1 MLVKTIKQ
9 KADALS
15 ELFGIRILQ
24 QDMMSKSTISLLQQV
39 NLTLTQTA
47 SNTQNLLIENKH
59 LSK

>member
-1 MLVKTIKQ
+1 MLVKNIKQ

-24 QDMMSKSTISLLQQV
+24 QDMIGKSTISLLQQV
-39 NLTLTQTA
+39 NLALTQTA

>member
-1 MLVKTIKQ
+1 MLVKAIKQ

-24 QDMMSKSTISLLQQV
+24 QDMMSKSTSSLLQQV
-39 NLTLTQTA
+39 NLALTQTA

>member
-1 MLVKTIKQ
+1 MN
-9 KADALS
+9 
-15 ELFGIRILQ
+15 
-24 QDMMSKSTISLLQQV
+24 KSTISLLQQV